1 MRLGGFLR
9 FARWVLLAF
18 VLLLGGLG
26 TDMVTIDR
34 ADAQEMDKEFVS
46 ATPSALDT
54 SSPFAATDLDPPLTT
69 SAPATQ
75 ALYPLAAILRP
86 VSDPGPQR
94 FPERPHPPPR
104 G

>member
-34 ADAQEMDKEFVS
+34 ADAQEMDMEFVS

-54 SSPFAATDLDPPLTT
+54 SSPFAAADLDPPLTF
-69 SAPATQ
+69 SPPRSPSPRFLVAV
-75 ALYPLAAILRP
+75 ALPDTGA
-86 VSDPGPQR
+86 GPQR
-94 FPERPHPPPR
+94 FPERPDPPPR
-104 G
+104 H